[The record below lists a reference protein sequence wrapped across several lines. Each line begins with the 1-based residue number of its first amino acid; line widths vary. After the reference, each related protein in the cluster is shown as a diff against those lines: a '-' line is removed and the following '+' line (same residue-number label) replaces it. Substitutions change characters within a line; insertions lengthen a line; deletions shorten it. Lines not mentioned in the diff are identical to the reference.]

1 MKQDDIYLIDIWRIL
16 VREWKWFAAGLL
28 VVLAIAFVY
37 SRSAKPQWEATAWI
51 QVGQVGPAPTGQD
64 PKIEPFQRVIM
75 RLQTVAFQNDVLKSM
90 SVPADSPEAQLYRK
104 SVKLEPDPYA
114 NLIKVNMRARAPE
127 QAMQLASATVTQLQA
142 IHQRIEQL
150 PLKLAHERLDEIQ
163 TELQNAL
170 ADRDRL
176 QQIALAGSKE
186 GAENKNVEN
195 AALAT
200 MLLASKDD
208 AIRSLQG
215 ARGDLLNRL
224 SPNYTYDTS
233 QPWPIDVP
241 AKPASPNLALSW
253 GAGLF
258 FGLFV
263 GGVAALARN
272 AYRRL

>member
-16 VREWKWFAAGLL
+16 VREWKWFAFGLL
-28 VVLAIAFVY
+28 IVLAAAFIY

-51 QVGQVGPAPTGQD
+51 QVGQVGVAPMGQD

-75 RLQTVAFQNDVLKSM
+75 RLQTVAFQNDVLKNVGI
-90 SVPADSPEAQLYRK
+90 SVDAPEAQLYRK

-114 NLIKVNMRARAPE
+114 NLIKVSMRARSA
-127 QAMQLASATVTQLQA
+127 QLATQLASATVVQLQA
-142 IHQRIEQL
+142 IHQRIEEL
-150 PLKLAHERLDEIQ
+150 PLKLAHERLDEVQ
-163 TELQNAL
+163 TELQNSL
-170 ADRDRL
+170 VDRDRL
-176 QQIALAGSKE
+176 QQIAMAGSKD
-186 GAENKNVEN
+186 GADNKYVEN

-208 AIRSLQG
+208 AIRILQG

-233 QPWPIDVP
+233 QPWPVYVP
-241 AKPASPNLALSW
+241 AKQSSPNAALIW
-253 GAGLF
+253 GAALF
-258 FGLFV
+258 FGLFL
-263 GGVAALARN
+263 GGAAALARN